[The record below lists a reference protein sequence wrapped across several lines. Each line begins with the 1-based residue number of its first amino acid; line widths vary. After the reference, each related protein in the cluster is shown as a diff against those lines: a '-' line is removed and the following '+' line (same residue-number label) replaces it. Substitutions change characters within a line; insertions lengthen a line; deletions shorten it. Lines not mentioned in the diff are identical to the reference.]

1 MALDRTWYNTLVDD
15 DGTNTVGSV
24 WDKGD
29 VNALMNTIDS
39 EFLKHALYGT
49 GTWTPT
55 LTGSAGA
62 TGVSYAAQ
70 TGTYVQVGKL
80 FVMFFNL
87 VLTNKGTISGL
98 VQLGGLPFV
107 STPAVVVPTVPLFFQ
122 NMAYALAG
130 VYGVM
135 TNPSSAV
142 LTIYAAA
149 AGTGATGLVT
159 IDGTYLT
166 NTSQLGGTVIYQA
179 A

>member
-15 DGTNTVGSV
+15 DGSNTVGSV

-39 EFLKHALYGT
+39 EFLKYSLYAA

-62 TGVSYAAQ
+62 SGVTYAAR
-70 TGTYVQVGKL
+70 TGTYIQVGKL
-80 FVMFFNL
+80 FVLFFNL
-87 VLTNKGTISGL
+87 ALTNKGTISGL
-98 VQLGGLPFV
+98 VQLGGLPFA
-107 STPAVVVPTVPLFFQ
+107 STSAVVVPTVPLFFQ
-122 NMAYALAG
+122 NMNYALAG

-135 TNPSSAV
+135 TNPSSTV

-149 AGTGATGLVT
+149 AGAGLSSLVT
-159 IDGTYLT
+159 IDSTYLT
-166 NTSQLGGTVIYQA
+166 NTLQLGGTVIYQA